1 MTQED
6 IIKYKE
12 IEYELNTLINNYYDE
27 YLKQPYEDYID
38 WKWSSE
44 NPNEIIIIYGFQ
56 NYNFERDYD
65 EYPVQ
70 FKELVNFKPNNY
82 D

>member
-12 IEYELNTLINNYYDE
+12 IEHELNTLINNYYNE
-27 YLKQPYEDYID
+27 YLKQPHEDYID

-44 NPNEIIIIYGFQ
+44 NLNEIIIIYGFQ

-70 FKELVNFKPNNY
+70 FEELVNFKPNNY